1 MAFKPK
7 NAQERTLHRLKIAK
21 GHLLKVMKMVED
33 NEYCIDVLHQL
44 QAIQEGLKS
53 TGNLVLENHLKTC
66 TSDAIKKG
74 ESKKAIAE
82 IMQILEKKNI

>member
-1 MAFKPK
+1 MFKPK
-7 NAQERTLHRLKIAK
+7 DTQDRILHRLKISL
-21 GHLLKVMKMVED
+21 GHLKRVIDMVE
-33 NEYCIDVLHQL
+33 NQEYCIDVLHQL

-66 TSDAIKKG
+66 ASDAIKKG
-74 ESKKAIAE
+74 ESAKAIAE